1 MDTTVKET
9 GKIKKFACGG
19 SYTLAITDNGL
30 LYAWGYGD
38 NVNIKTIK

>member
-1 MDTTVKET
+1 M

-19 SYTLAITDNGL
+19 SFTLAITDNGL

-38 NVNIKTIK
+38 SVKFYFFEKII